1 LARTIKEKKGN
12 LLYYVIIAL
21 FSFAI
26 YANSLK
32 NDFVFDDESVVQNNL
47 SIQSLSNIP
56 KYFTAEEGF
65 HKVIGRYYRPVVST
79 TYAIDFYFWGL
90 NPIGFH
96 LTNIIINMISCL
108 FLFSVLNKLFKNY
121 KSANLAALLA
131 TLIFSSHPVHTEA
144 VSWISG
150 RTDSIATLF
159 FFISF
164 FYYIKKNDDNKINHS
179 IILSLLFYTLGLLSK
194 EMVITLPVLIFLYD
208 YVFLKKNLKTLFKNR
223 INIYLLFAVLT
234 FLYLIIRYLILR
246 NVPER
251 ETYLYFYGKDFIT
264 GFATM
269 LKTIPV
275 YLKLL
280 ILPVNLIYHYNGVI
294 SDANSI
300 LDINVILSLFL
311 IFSLLFTSYILYK
324 RYNEISF
331 ALLFILVSFLPVMNI
346 VPSMNLMA
354 ERFLYLTSFSVALL
368 IAYVIVKF
376 ERYKN
381 PLIAF
386 FSVIIVTFSILTFLR
401 NQDWK
406 NNDTLYSTGE
416 GINGSVLLVNTG
428 NLYANKKLYDEAA
441 LRYRKALEIRQN
453 SVLANH
459 NLGLTFLIKGN
470 TDSAEYYIKR
480 GIAFDSLA
488 PDGYFQLAN
497 IYQSQ
502 GNFSE
507 AKKNLEKLQIIFP
520 DYRGSRKI
528 LDNLMETESNVQQNP
543 SVPDNQISILD
554 KRSYSYYKEGKFEL
568 AIKDLLEL
576 TKLNPNGTSG
586 YFNNIALC
594 YIAVNKLSEAEKY
607 FTDAIKS
614 DMRNSSLYIG
624 LADLYLKMGNVD
636 KAKSNYRKAIE
647 NSPDNTYAKNK
658 LDSLSGK

>member
-12 LLYYVIIAL
+12 LFYFVIIAL

-121 KSANLAALLA
+121 KSGNLAALLA

-208 YVFLKKNLKTLFKNR
+208 YVFLKKNLKILFKNR

-234 FLYLIIRYLILR
+234 FLYLIIRYLVLR

-251 ETYLYFYGKDFIT
+251 ETYMYFYGKDFIT

-311 IFSLLFTSYILYK
+311 IFSILFTSYILYK

-354 ERFLYLTSFSVALL
+354 ERFLYLTSFSVSLL

-441 LRYRKALEIRQN
+441 SRYRKALEIRQN

-480 GIAFDSLA
+480 GIAIDSLA

-507 AKKNLEKLQIIFP
+507 AKKNLEKLQIIVP
-520 DYRGSRKI
+520 DYRGSKKI
-528 LDNLMETESNVQQNP
+528 LDNLVETELNVQQNP

-554 KRSYSYYKEGKFEL
+554 KRSYSYYQEGKFEL
-568 AIKDLLEL
+568 AIQDLLEL
-576 TKLNPNGTSG
+576 SKLNPKGKSG

-594 YIAVNKLSEAEKY
+594 YIAVNKFSEAEKY
-607 FTDAIKS
+607 FTEAIKS
-614 DMRNSSLYIG
+614 DGKNSSLLIG

-647 NSPDNTYAKNK
+647 NSPDNIYAKNK

>member
-1 LARTIKEKKGN
+1 MARTIKEKKGN

-96 LTNIIINMISCL
+96 LTNILINMISCL
-108 FLFSVLNKLFKNY
+108 VLFSVLNKLFKNY
-121 KSANLAALLA
+121 KSGNLAALLA

-234 FLYLIIRYLILR
+234 FLYLIIRYLVLR

-251 ETYLYFYGKDFIT
+251 ETYMYFYGKDFIT

-294 SDANSI
+294 SDSNSI
-300 LDINVILSLFL
+300 LNINVILSLIL
-311 IFSLLFTSYILYK
+311 IFSLFFASYILYK

-354 ERFLYLTSFSVALL
+354 ERFLYLTSFSVSLL

-441 LRYRKALEIRQN
+441 SRYRKALEIRQN

-480 GIAFDSLA
+480 GIAIDSLA

-497 IYQSQ
+497 IYQNQ

-576 TKLNPNGTSG
+576 SKLNPNGTSG

-594 YIAVNKLSEAEKY
+594 YIAVNKFSEAEKY

-614 DMRNSSLYIG
+614 DGKNSSLLIG
-624 LADLYLKMGNVD
+624 LADLYLKMGNMD

-647 NSPDNTYAKNK
+647 NSPDNIYAKNK